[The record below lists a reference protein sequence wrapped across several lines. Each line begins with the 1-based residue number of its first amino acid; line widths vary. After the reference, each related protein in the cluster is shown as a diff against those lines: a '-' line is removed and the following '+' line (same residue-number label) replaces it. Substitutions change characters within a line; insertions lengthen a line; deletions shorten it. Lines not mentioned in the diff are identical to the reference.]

1 MFLQLQQE
9 SLVLGR
15 KPVGFTEHYYTEWD
29 DGLGKDKIALFLL
42 ISINSTQVPGTE
54 VAKEA
59 FQLLQDHFL
68 DDLSGDPYDR
78 FEAALREINGMINEK
93 EKELGLKFIPNV
105 NVIIGVIQKDALY
118 LSQRGEAAGYLIR
131 KRHVSSITEGLYD
144 EKNKEEL
151 FQNIASGGLEVGD
164 STVFVTGP
172 LIQYV
177 TPNDLSKIFSE
188 QPLSEAMR
196 ELDDL
201 LQNDME
207 EQMTLLSFEVLEKTE
222 SIMATVTQDEHGMV
236 VEADEE
242 EEAPRHPVHSRMN
255 EEEDR
260 PKANKVNKGLEA
272 LRKFAARQESWAF
285 MDRVRA
291 WDKKKLLIAMG
302 SIAAVLVLGIFLL
315 NTFLGK
321 QRVMQEMADKLALAE
336 ENIIQ
341 AETQGAFDKAKAN
354 ELLDQAEDLAV
365 EVLDSGY
372 SGGEASQLLD
382 EIEKERDAIDNVQD
396 VSDEVRLVAD
406 LSDKLSGVPLIGVEP
421 YGDRIVAYTAQ
432 NAYQI
437 LLDQVEDPDLL
448 DATDKVNAGE
458 FFDDYD
464 SIVMT
469 TAGGNLVEYT
479 DGNAQLA
486 DTADVTW
493 HTGVDIATYS
503 NKVYILDPASNQ
515 IWRYQRGTDGYGSA
529 AGYFSSEID
538 LSKAVSM
545 AVDGS
550 VWILGSDGSLVKY
563 LSGSLVEYGI
573 KKAPLNSMEG
583 ATMVY
588 TELGMNQIYVLN
600 PKANRIFIYDKS
612 TKNDDLT
619 YNAQYVFE
627 DLKGDMVDFYVDKDR
642 DVIVLLTT
650 QALYELSFGN

>member
-15 KPVGFTEHYYTEWD
+15 RPVGFTEHYYTEWD

-42 ISINSTQVPGTE
+42 ISINSTQVPGAE

-68 DDLSGDPYDR
+68 DDLAGDPYDR
-78 FEAALREINGMINEK
+78 FESALREINGMVSEK

-105 NVIIGVIQKDALY
+105 NVIIGVIQKDMVF

-144 EKNKEEL
+144 EKNKDEL

-164 STVFVTGP
+164 CTLFVTGA

-188 QPLSEAMR
+188 QPLSEAMK

-201 LQNDME
+201 LQTDME
-207 EQMTLLSFEVLEKTE
+207 DQMTLLSFEVLEKTE
-222 SIMATVTQDEHGMV
+222 EMAVPMAAREEREMV
-236 VEADEE
+236 VDGD
-242 EEAPRHPVHSRMN
+242 

-260 PKANKVNKGLEA
+260 RPVHASLHEEEERPKSKRVNKGLEV
-272 LRKFAARQESWAF
+272 LRKFAQRKENWAF
-285 MDRVRA
+285 LDGVRR
-291 WDKKKLLIAMG
+291 WDKKKLLIALG
-302 SIAAVLVLGIFLL
+302 SVGLLLVVGIFLM
-315 NTFLGK
+315 TGVIGK
-321 QRVMQEMADKLALAE
+321 QKTMQAMQDKLALAE
-336 ENIIQ
+336 ENVTQ
-341 AETQGAFDKAKAN
+341 AQTQGAFDKAKAS
-354 ELLDQAEDLAV
+354 ELLDQAEALAV

-382 EIEKERDAIDNVQD
+382 EINTERNALDNVQYVD
-396 VSDEVRLVAD
+396 EEVRLVAD
-406 LSDKLSGVPLIGVEP
+406 LSSQLGGVPLIGVEQ

-437 LLDQVEDPDLL
+437 LLDQVEAPDTL
-448 DATDKVNAGE
+448 DAADKVTAGE
-458 FFDDYD
+458 FFDDFD
-464 SIVMT
+464 SIVMV
-469 TAGGNLVEYT
+469 TAGGNLIEYT
-479 DGNAQLA
+479 EGNAQFA
-486 DTADVTW
+486 DTADVDW
-493 HTGVDIATYS
+493 RTGVGVATYS

-515 IWRYQRGTDGYGSA
+515 IWRYQRGTDGYGS
-529 AGYFSSEID
+529 GQSYFSSELD
-538 LSKAVSM
+538 LSKAVSL

-550 VWILGSDGSLVKY
+550 VWVLSSDGSLVKY

-583 ATMVY
+583 ATKVY
-588 TELGMNQIYVLN
+588 TELEINQVYVLD
-600 PKANRIFIYDKS
+600 PGDDRLFIFDKS
-612 TKNDDLT
+612 SKNDDLT

-627 DLKGDMVDFYVDKDR
+627 DLKGTLVDFYLDKDR
-642 DVIVLLTT
+642 NVIVLVTT
-650 QALYELSFGN
+650 QALYELSFN